1 MIAFFYFKD
10 YNLKIL
16 FLFGDLLGSISI
28 INFLMFFKTHNKN
41 IKLMIKNSL
50 NGYLN
55 LLELIED
62 AEKELDIFSLT
73 TKDKI
78 VLKSIIKKI

>member
-1 MIAFFYFKD
+1 
-10 YNLKIL
+10 
-16 FLFGDLLGSISI
+16 
-28 INFLMFFKTHNKN
+28 
-41 IKLMIKNSL
+41 MIKNSL

-73 TKDKI
+73 TKNKI